1 MYGWALAAREEDLVG
16 HEHQEAGGEL
26 KVVWGGRERGCLGAK
41 TWWHRRFPGDTGV
54 LLMKRSVSVC
64 QSSEC
69 CSITGRAIVGHFMGS
84 LMMVC
89 QLFDYD

>member
-64 QSSEC
+64 QSSDVALSQEELLWA
-69 CSITGRAIVGHFMGS
+69 SSWDH
-84 LMMVC
+84 L
-89 QLFDYD
+89 